1 MARRTTKPADDYIA
15 QADEPLELV
24 LRHSGTGREIRLG
37 VVGSLRDLE
46 VLGSAGMHYAEKY
59 DNPLRPP
66 AQVERRRERA
76 RRMGFLLWD
85 AAVERCDIEDPAS

>member
-1 MARRTTKPADDYIA
+1 MARRTSQPADDYIA
-15 QADEPLELV
+15 QPDEPLEVV
-24 LRHSGTGREIRLG
+24 LRHPDTGREIHLG

-66 AQVERRRERA
+66 AQVQRRRERA
-76 RRMGFLLWD
+76 RRMGYLLWD
-85 AAVERCDIEDPAS
+85 AAVERCDIEDPGS